1 MVIKNIMG
9 KEIKNIMGK
18 EMSGKDRNH
27 HYVVKPFPGAT
38 LSDMEDF
45 VKPLCR
51 RTPNKLI
58 LHIGTNDLRSFSPKV
73 IADSTMNL
81 VTQIREDS
89 PNTVVGV
96 SAPLIR
102 SDRDDLAEKVLEV
115 KNILRDY
122 CSHNKVPFLSNSNIT
137 AKYHLNFK
145 GLHLNK
151 QGSLVLQNN
160 LFEFAN
166 SFSA

>member
-1 MVIKNIMG
+1 MTVIG
-9 KEIKNIMGK
+9 
-18 EMSGKDRNH
+18 
-27 HYVVKPFPGAT
+27 
-38 LSDMEDF
+38 L
-45 VKPLCR
+45 
-51 RTPNKLI
+51 
-58 LHIGTNDLRSFSPKV
+58 
-73 IADSTMNL
+73 
-81 VTQIREDS
+81 S
-89 PNTVVGV
+89 PNRPVDAAAATP
-96 SAPLIR
+96 S
-102 SDRDDLAEKVLEV
+102 
-115 KNILRDY
+115 ILRDY